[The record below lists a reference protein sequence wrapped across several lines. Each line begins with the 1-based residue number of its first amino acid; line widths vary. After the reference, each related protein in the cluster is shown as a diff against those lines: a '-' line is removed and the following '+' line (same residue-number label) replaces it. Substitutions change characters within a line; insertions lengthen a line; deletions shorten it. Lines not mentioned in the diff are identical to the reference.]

1 MITGTEMIVF
11 LIIGALMAAYWL
23 VIVTDPAWFWIR
35 LMGRQQAM
43 AAHVEQEASEI
54 QQPIFLLGA
63 RVLGGIM
70 LVTGLT
76 IAAVAAWVQ
85 IPDLQD

>member
-1 MITGTEMIVF
+1 
-11 LIIGALMAAYWL
+11 
-23 VIVTDPAWFWIR
+23 
-35 LMGRQQAM
+35 MGRQRAM

>member
-1 MITGTEMIVF
+1 
-11 LIIGALMAAYWL
+11 
-23 VIVTDPAWFWIR
+23 
-35 LMGRQQAM
+35 M

-76 IAAVAAWVQ
+76 IAAVAARVQ